1 MVPEK
6 NGPRE
11 KWCPEKWSPKNWSP
25 EKWSP
30 ENWSPEKWSPENWSP
45 EKCPS
50 KIVLRQNND
59 GKFKRLFHFYQLIPL
74 LIQKDVWRLRHDPTY
89 ALNSRTLR
97 DSKKICCR
105 VLGFHRLI
113 TSEHSTHTP
122 RCSTVTPQFFLF
134 WVSLV
139 PIFPRTIF
147 PMTIFRGPFFR
158 DSFFSSHLIFAKM
171 HRCHI
176 FDLKLRWEM

>member
-6 NGPRE
+6 NGVR
-11 KWCPEKWSPKNWSP
+11 KKWSPKNWSP

-113 TSEHSTHTP
+113 TFHTHTTMLDGHP
-122 RCSTVTPQFFLF
+122 TIFPFLSF
-134 WVSLV
+134 
-139 PIFPRTIF
+139 PGTNFPGTIFPRTIF
-147 PMTIFRGPFFR
+147 PMTIFPG
-158 DSFFSSHLIFAKM
+158 DHFSGAIFLRPLFAKM